1 LLNTDKT
8 AVLAVV
14 LVSLLGLILFSYV
27 LVATLSSSEKIY
39 AGFRCNGESTPE
51 YWVGV
56 AKRYAALVPDTSPG
70 GLWIIPESKVLNFD
84 AVTDSA
90 LTVLDN
96 NGVKV
101 LLSVGEGPGEP
112 IQYTSSIDDLI
123 DATLSKYGNH
133 PSVLGYVVEVEFRGP
148 SFDVFVPVTDAEAQ
162 RWVNKIK
169 GYNPNFKLFLKH
181 WDQAVMPPT
190 VRDGIVFIDDA
201 NGFGDLDSMV
211 SQFKQWGDI
220 FSQADVGFQ
229 IGYEKDEWWWFKL
242 TNPPKDI
249 GSTMLEN
256 VTNCRFILWVNFTVD
271 KVFPFT

>member
-1 LLNTDKT
+1 
-8 AVLAVV
+8 
-14 LVSLLGLILFSYV
+14 
-27 LVATLSSSEKIY
+27 
-39 AGFRCNGESTPE
+39 
-51 YWVGV
+51 
-56 AKRYAALVPDTSPG
+56 
-70 GLWIIPESKVLNFD
+70 
-84 AVTDSA
+84 
-90 LTVLDN
+90 
-96 NGVKV
+96 
-101 LLSVGEGPGEP
+101 
-112 IQYTSSIDDLI
+112 
-123 DATLSKYGNH
+123 
-133 PSVLGYVVEVEFRGP
+133 
-148 SFDVFVPVTDAEAQ
+148 
-162 RWVNKIK
+162 
-169 GYNPNFKLFLKH
+169 
-181 WDQAVMPPT
+181 MPPT